1 MEAPADA
8 LRTRTCLFWEAQ
20 VLHARFLDRAE
31 VTLEDARENT
41 RAAAILTGGRRRPM
55 LVDLRAIRSQTA
67 EARVHFAGPEG
78 AEVGLAVALW
88 IGSPISRAV
97 GNFFLGFNRP
107 LMPTRLFTDEAAAIE
122 WLLSFEKR
130 G

>member
-1 MEAPADA
+1 MEAPAHA
-8 LRTRTCLFWEAQ
+8 LRTRTCLFWDDR
-20 VLHARFLDRAE
+20 VFHARFLRHAE

-41 RAAAILTGGRRRPM
+41 EAAATLTGGRRRPM
-55 LVDLRAIRSQTA
+55 LVDLREIRSQTSD
-67 EARVHFAGPEG
+67 ARAHFAGPEG
-78 AEVGLAVALW
+78 ARVGLAVALL
-88 IGSPISRAV
+88 IASPVSRAV

-107 LMPTRLFTDEAAAIE
+107 VMPTRLFTDEAAAIE